1 MFGCFSRAST
11 LTYKQ
16 IIMTGQRQFRSICR
30 WNVTSI
36 LNLTLIFKR
45 VEVVGS
51 LTSRP
56 SSSSGKGGGGD
67 GVSGQLPIRLKI
79 RLHPKATVHVC
90 RQNRKAL
97 HFHISL
103 DISTQ
108 KIRLY
113 LLLSINSF
121 HLHAFVR
128 LLKLPLFS
136 TLPVPWVTSTR
147 DRRALI

>member
-1 MFGCFSRAST
+1 MKCNQYPKSYPHFQTGRSRW
-11 LTYKQ
+11 LTHLPP
-16 IIMTGQRQFRSICR
+16 FF
-30 WNVTSI
+30 
-36 LNLTLIFKR
+36 LIR
-45 VEVVGS
+45 E
-51 LTSRP
+51 R
-56 SSSSGKGGGGD
+56 GGGGD